1 MGCIRRRRL
10 QGEGHDPLHIGVRDG
25 AWAAGPRLVKQ
36 AVEAAFD
43 EPGPPLPHRLLGQTD
58 LPGHDGIGL
67 ALGATENDP
76 GSQSQRLGSGWTPLP
91 ALEALA
97 FVGGKCKGG
106 MGRPMAM
113 VTSMSVS
120 WRVHPSKYFCNEFIT
135 QDTSTGRMLDR

>member
-1 MGCIRRRRL
+1 ML
-10 QGEGHDPLHIGVRDG
+10 QWVASAGVVSRVRVTTPLHIGVRDG

-76 GSQSQRLGSGWTPLP
+76 GSQSHKLVGTVYDLGSRGKSGTIRRAEARDLVVNTFRLVDLLQETTELSPLP
-91 ALEALA
+91 N
-97 FVGGKCKGG
+97 
-106 MGRPMAM
+106 
-113 VTSMSVS
+113 
-120 WRVHPSKYFCNEFIT
+120 VHA
-135 QDTSTGRMLDR
+135 QDTAEC